1 MRLHHRIG
9 TLLLCTFLALLPLLT
24 GSARAQGHL
33 LGPAP
38 QSPPQ
43 THALPTREDL
53 QRWIATNLDTRPQF
67 QEGEVLTQADL
78 DKLRPFLPPRY
89 IDEFNFPGVEFHVSP
104 SGNYAPHP
112 DYLAA
117 TEQYSNQTRLAEDG
131 ALEGYVAGRPFA
143 QALINPGDPRA
154 GLKAAWNFNY
164 RWQFYGMHVRR
175 YLGALLAR
183 GGTASPLSG
192 FPPDLIAGGGKVV
205 RYLVALYQRAYH
217 SHLAQ
222 LANGTHLLPFDGAGE
237 FEYKDYVEFLEPYDV
252 RGARFLV
259 YRYDDPRK
267 QDDAWSFLPQL
278 RKVRRL
284 SLTERDD
291 SVAGTEMTLDDFTGF
306 SGRVLDHQWKFLGW
320 KTILHVMNSRH
331 PYARFYGPNGWLPND
346 RWELRPCAVVEQTPR
361 GERAYGSKLYFWD
374 AQTYETALVLVF
386 DRQGK
391 LWKVI
396 DLLHGWSEDPAQPA
410 VDRGKHVPRNI
421 GFTIVDVQQ
430 EQATIFSAYEIVYPQ
445 VTASEVSER
454 YDINKLSEGKR

>member
-1 MRLHHRIG
+1 MTEEDNLYRFFSLCLLLLYG
-9 TLLLCTFLALLPLLT
+9 TLCVLSPFFTT
-24 GSARAQGHL
+24 SGNAQE
-33 LGPAP
+33 
-38 QSPPQ
+38 Q
-43 THALPTREDL
+43 ALPTREDI
-53 QRWIATNLDTRPQF
+53 QRWIEINLDSLPKF

-89 IDEFNFPGVEFHVSP
+89 LDEFNFPGVEFHISP
-104 SGNYAPHP
+104 SGNYSPHT
-112 DYLAA
+112 DYMAA
-117 TEQYSNQTRLAEDG
+117 TEQYSNQTRLADDG

-143 QALINPGDPRA
+143 QALINPSDPQA

-164 RWQFYGMHVRR
+164 RWQYYGMHVQR
-175 YLGALLAR
+175 YLGALMAK

-192 FPPDLIAGGGKVV
+192 FPPDLIQGGGKAV
-205 RYLVALYQRAYH
+205 RHLVALYQRAYH

-222 LANGTHLLPFDGAGE
+222 LPKTNYVLSVDGAGE

-252 RGARFLV
+252 RGSRFLV

-267 QDDAWSFLPQL
+267 QDDAWGFLPQL

-284 SLTERDD
+284 SITERDD
-291 SVAGTEMTLDDFTGF
+291 SIGGTEMTLDDFTGF

-320 KTILHVMNSRH
+320 KAILHVMNSRH

-346 RWELRPCAVVEQTPR
+346 RWELRPCAVVEQTPL
-361 GERAYGSKLYFWD
+361 GERAYGSKIYFWD
-374 AQTYETALVLVF
+374 AQTYETTMALVF

-396 DLLHGWSEDPAQPA
+396 DLLHGWSEDPTRPDS
-410 VDRGKHVPRNI
+410 DRGKHVPRNI
-421 GFTIVDVQQ
+421 GFTILDVQK

-445 VTASEVSER
+445 VTASEISER
-454 YDINKLSEGKR
+454 YDVNKLSEGKR